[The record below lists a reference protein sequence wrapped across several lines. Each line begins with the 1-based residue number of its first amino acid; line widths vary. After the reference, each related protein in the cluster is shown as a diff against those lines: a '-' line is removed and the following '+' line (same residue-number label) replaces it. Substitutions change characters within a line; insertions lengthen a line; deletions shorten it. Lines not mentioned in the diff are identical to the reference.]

1 MTVTIK
7 KAMEMAIQALK
18 EKEQTAEVQQAIHK
32 LQRLAKRDLVAE
44 WSQESIIEALENWR
58 KEHDGAI
65 PTVTTLVE
73 PGMPG
78 CNIIQKHFGMRAS
91 AFLRQQ
97 YPPKVTPKA
106 RPNRYGFTREQ
117 DWLDCFKEQFEKHC
131 LDEGFSSK
139 TYNILRDKNT
149 PLWATIAYNVGTS
162 QWGELMK
169 KAGVAYPNRPQNA
182 DPSLMHVRVSHHP
195 LYDKLEECL
204 DRAEEHRKLLIE
216 GLERTSVR
224 TRYLDAY
231 LEMKAQEDPYIN
243 RVPLETLHKLYHEAP
258 VGPQSED

>member
-7 KAMEMAIQALK
+7 KAMEMAIQALH
-18 EKEQTAEVQQAIHK
+18 EKEQTDEVQQAIHK

-97 YPPKVTPKA
+97 YPPKITPRYK
-106 RPNRYGFTREQ
+106 PNRYGFTREQ
-117 DWLDCFKEQFEKHC
+117 DWLDCFREQFQKHC
-131 LDEGFSSK
+131 NTEGFSSK
-139 TYNILRDKNT
+139 TYNTLRDKNT

-169 KAGVAYPNRPQNA
+169 KAGVVYPNRPKVI
-182 DPSLMHVRVSHHP
+182 DPSQVHVRLSHHP
-195 LYDKLEECL
+195 LVDKYEECL
-204 DRAEEHRKLLIE
+204 NRAEEHREKLIE
-216 GLERTSVR
+216 GLERTAVR
-224 TRYLDAY
+224 TKFLDAW
-231 LEMKAQEDPYIN
+231 LEMKFQEDPYIN
-243 RVPLETLHKLYHEAP
+243 RITIKQLQEQLAEA
-258 VGPQSED
+258 GLD